1 MASTGFLSVEI
12 ETTRRLPG
20 RLAPGAREHLHV
32 AVNRVR
38 ASHPDLTVRRNE
50 PCADL
55 DDQLACLLV
64 DFLRFGDD
72 NMDDVDR
79 QRAMVPDD
87 VRVAG
92 QRRGHVLHLLRF
104 GYVEAS
110 PDETPIKAS
119 PHDRRDA
126 HGAWGGLRIG
136 R

>member
-1 MASTGFLSVEI
+1 MSSTGFLSVEI
-12 ETTRRLPG
+12 ETTRGLPG
-20 RLAPGAREHLHV
+20 RLTPGAREHLHV

-72 NMDDVDR
+72 DMDDVNR
-79 QRAMVPDD
+79 QGAMVPDD
-87 VRVAG
+87 VTVAG
-92 QRRGHVLHLLRF
+92 QHRRHVLDLLRF
-104 GYVEAS
+104 GNVEAS
-110 PDETPIKAS
+110 PDEPTIQRSA
-119 PHDRRDA
+119 HDRRDA
-126 HGAWGGLRIG
+126 HGAFRGFWFG